1 MVIKNINPLSYAKIT
16 ALIGAA
22 MGVLIGALT
31 SLFAV
36 FGFAFGGRD
45 GGFMA
50 LLFGVGAIIVL
61 PIFYGVCAF
70 IGALIGAIVYNF
82 AAGIV
87 GGVEIEVQ

>member
-1 MVIKNINPLSYAKIT
+1 MVIKNINPLSYAKIS

-22 MGVLIGALT
+22 MGVLIGAFM

-36 FGFAFGGRD
+36 FGAAMGGRE

-50 LLFGVGAIIVL
+50 LIFGIGSIIIM

-70 IGALIGAIVYNF
+70 IGALIFCIVYNF

-87 GGVEIEVQ
+87 GGIEVDVQ